1 MDWFTLLTVSLNLLK
16 GVLAA
21 ATNVK
26 LPQEI
31 IDGIQA
37 AITSLEGVHGS
48 PVTKAQLEQLR
59 VDAPFGG

>member
-1 MDWFTLLTVSLNLLK
+1 MDWFGLLTVALNLVK
-16 GVLAA
+16 GVLSA
-21 ATNVK
+21 ATNAK

-37 AITSLEGVHGS
+37 AVTALEAVHGS
-48 PVTKAQLEQLR
+48 PVTKDQLEQLR